1 MTHRSGF
8 RYYGQPMLQ
17 QFGGGAGGASF
28 EEPQTNQIKYNNLDD
43 YVKDVAAQPL
53 EFEPGTKYQYG
64 ISQAILGRLIEVISG
79 ESFYAYLKKN
89 IFDPLEMHD
98 TKFHLNE
105 KEWDRFQVMYINAD
119 NLKGFTYLL
128 DSHMTFKEENHAHF
142 GGEGL
147 LSTFDDYSHF
157 CEMLLNR
164 GKYKG
169 RRVLSE
175 ASIDLMTQKWVEIP
189 ESDGSNYK
197 DLSGCYYGFA
207 CFVLQNPELD
217 RGNSKKGMFGWA
229 GYNNTHFWIEPEK
242 NLYGLFMTRARE
254 FGWDIP
260 IALRKTVNSIIK

>member
-1 MTHRSGF
+1 M
-8 RYYGQPMLQ
+8 
-17 QFGGGAGGASF
+17 
-28 EEPQTNQIKYNNLDD
+28 
-43 YVKDVAAQPL
+43 KDVAAQPL

-98 TKFHLNE
+98 TKFHLDE
-105 KEWDRFQVMYINAD
+105 KEDRFQVMYINAD

-164 GKYKG
+164 GKYKEG
-169 RRVLSE
+169 
-175 ASIDLMTQKWVEIP
+175 
-189 ESDGSNYK
+189 
-197 DLSGCYYGFA
+197 
-207 CFVLQNPELD
+207 
-217 RGNSKKGMFGWA
+217 
-229 GYNNTHFWIEPEK
+229 
-242 NLYGLFMTRARE
+242 E
-254 FGWDIP
+254 F
-260 IALRKTVNSIIK
+260 